1 MPKRKLTAAELLGFN
16 LRRLMAEQG
25 MSEAEL
31 ATAAGLPGRSY
42 IAAMN
47 LRGDYLSDS
56 PKWPQAKRLDAF
68 AEALNVPR
76 SELLRELEH
85 EQCAEH
91 GRSVG
96 KSKK

>member
-1 MPKRKLTAAELLGFN
+1 MAKRKSKLNAAELLAHN

-47 LRGDYLSDS
+47 LRGDYLGER
-56 PKWPQAKRLDAF
+56 PKWPRPDRIDRM
-68 AEALNVPR
+68 AEVLEVPR
-76 SELLRELEH
+76 SELLRELDEGDH
-85 EQCAEH
+85 E
-91 GRSVG
+91 
-96 KSKK
+96 